1 MRRLWNWF
9 GALSSAKQALVVI
22 CLFVGLVVVAGI
34 IGASTSGGGDESSA
48 PSTIRTVSPLP
59 PPPPSAPQTATEE
72 GPPPPPPTKAANGD
86 DIDDLHNRA
95 QQAVNR
101 AEICLAALQLAT
113 RNTRSAVAMASNLQD
128 ARSVCGG
135 SKEYLATEN
144 MHGFSDEATTLFAS
158 ADEGRA
164 ATGAGLAYLDTQA
177 PSKLADFR
185 RHVRNASGYFN
196 AGFKSLNARLV
207 ELGVPRVKQ

>member
-1 MRRLWNWF
+1 LT
-9 GALSSAKQALVVI
+9 I
-22 CLFVGLVVVAGI
+22 C
-34 IGASTSGGGDESSA
+34 
-48 PSTIRTVSPLP
+48 
-59 PPPPSAPQTATEE
+59 
-72 GPPPPPPTKAANGD
+72 N
-86 DIDDLHNRA
+86 HRA

-164 ATGAGLAYLDTQA
+164 AAGAGLAYLDTQA
-177 PSKLADFR
+177 PSKLADFQ
-185 RHVRNASGYFN
+185 RHVRDASAYFIQ
-196 AGFKSLNARLV
+196 GFTSLNVRLV
-207 ELGVPRVKQ
+207 ELGVPRVKR